1 MPHKGMK
8 KLLKTER
15 VFLLEKLVERKNSI
29 EGADV
34 KDFQAGKKR
43 KEAFSDVTKEFN
55 EEFPE
60 ATREISQVIDIWR
73 RAKMNAKKEKTAL
86 MKSRKKTGGGPDTME
101 ISKESNLVLSAIGDQ
116 IKPLKN
122 AFDDDAS
129 DPEISSD
136 TSEESD
142 FEIDFNA
149 KTEKKRSKAKKKC
162 ILRHGI

>member
-1 MPHKGMK
+1 MPHKGME

-15 VFLLEKLVERKNSI
+15 AFLLEKLVERKDDI

-101 ISKESNLVLSAIGDQ
+101 ISKESNLVLGAIGDQ
-116 IKPLKN
+116 IEPLKN

-129 DPEISSD
+129 YPEISSD
-136 TSEESD
+136 TLEER
-142 FEIDFNA
+142 FRCKNG
-149 KTEKKRSKAKKKC
+149 KN
-162 ILRHGI
+162 GIKNKEF